1 MEEFDILGILLKPY
15 LNEIRFQ
22 NLIKKEEEGSL
33 FPCAVSLDLLSSFS
47 FRVITCLDY

>member
-1 MEEFDILGILLKPY
+1 MEGFDILGIPLKPY

-33 FPCAVSLDLLSSFS
+33 FPCPVSFDLLVPLS
-47 FRVITCLDY
+47 R